1 MPLSLP
7 LTAFEQYML
16 LDGTADHPMDF
27 FFRLRFHGSLELD
40 LDALQEALD
49 AAVRRHPLLAARID
63 SHRTTGPRFTISAG
77 GPIRLQTAPPLS
89 DPDAFPAFAAIDP
102 ARGPLL
108 RFVIVGTVTAA
119 TDPNTTNRFDM
130 IAQFHHAACDGL
142 GAVAFLNDFLKLL
155 AARLT
160 ALDPQLDP
168 LNPLQLRG
176 RGRYGLKLWSF
187 VTSLHRQ
194 ARGLEGV
201 WKFLKNKP
209 VRLGAVGA
217 AVATAAE
224 SVESPA
230 ANTRC
235 PTACSFTLD
244 SQITAALRQAARR
257 NGFSLNELLT
267 AALFSTLRA
276 TIPATAFD
284 QHRSVIR
291 LCIPMNAR
299 QASDRRTPA
308 ANIVSM
314 IFLDRSPQ
322 QILDAPALLQSI
334 HDEIQLIK
342 RCGLKM
348 TFIFT
353 LWLAR
358 LLPGGIRSLVKN
370 QQTATT
376 ALFTNLGSIFGCGK
390 RAALQAMHIGSARLV
405 SIETLPPIR
414 AGTGLGV
421 AVCEYTHALH
431 FTLHSDPKVLSHNQ
445 TIVLGDLLRDCLLK
459 RAGVVDTLPAPY

>member
-119 TDPNTTNRFDM
+119 TDPDTTNRFDM

-201 WKFLKNKP
+201 WKFLTNKP
-209 VRLGAVGA
+209 VRLESVG

-224 SVESPA
+224 SAESPA

-244 SQITAALRQAARR
+244 SQTTAALRQAARH
-257 NGFSLNELLT
+257 NGVSLNELLT

-284 QHRSVIR
+284 QRHSVIR
-291 LCIPMNAR
+291 LCIHMNAR

-370 QQTATT
+370 QQTAAT
-376 ALFTNLGSIFGCGK
+376 ALFTNLGSIFNCRQ
-390 RAALQAMHIGSARLV
+390 RAALQAMHIGRARLV
-405 SIETLPPIR
+405 SVEFFPPIR

-431 FTLHSDPKVLSHNQ
+431 CTLHSDPKVLSNKQ
-445 TIVLGDLLRDCLLK
+445 TVVLCDLLRDCLLQ
-459 RAGVVDTLPAPY
+459 RAGVVDTLPVPY